1 MSVTLTMKLHEDDL
15 LALSNTMHDTLV
27 VPMLKLEPELAE
39 HDWLRIPE
47 LSDAVYEKAT
57 GM

>member
-1 MSVTLTMKLHEDDL
+1 MTMKLHEDDL
-15 LALSNTMHDTLV
+15 LTLSNTMHDTLV